1 MDVQEMIS
9 LIKAVSD
16 YGMTEFK
23 LDNGTVKLSLK
34 KECIRSGAVTA
45 VQTPAAVMAE
55 ASAAGSQVPEGPGE
69 PFTVLRRLKRKASS
83 RWGTG

>member
-34 KECIRSGAVTA
+34 K
-45 VQTPAAVMAE
+45 
-55 ASAAGSQVPEGPGE
+55 
-69 PFTVLRRLKRKASS
+69 
-83 RWGTG
+83 